1 MTFLAYLKGGEG
13 REDKVGFVAEDEGKK
28 TDWRNWREESEVSV
42 RHALRIQ
49 DGEKVHSVFFIRD
62 TVKF

>member
-1 MTFLAYLKGGEG
+1 MTFLAYLKIGEV
-13 REDKVGFVAEDEGKK
+13 REDKVGFVGDDEGKK

-49 DGEKVHSVFFIRD
+49 DGEKVSELYAFEI
-62 TVKF
+62 